1 MIKPFLILTLLSLLC
16 VSCQSYPFLKEKAKS
31 SSIHSSTFRSQLEE
45 VGKSKFT
52 ENNDIQSFPHGDAYF
67 TQLLQDIKAA
77 KKSVY
82 LETFIIREGPLVTYL
97 IDTLINK
104 SKQGLEIKL
113 TFDAIGSQH
122 LGKENIE
129 KLKEANIPVHWHNL
143 WWKNPLVVNRRDH
156 RKIIVIDQ
164 KIAYTGGAGIFDIWA
179 GKSNH
184 PQSWKDSYYKVKGPV
199 VNDLYL
205 AFLDNWKKT
214 KVKDTS
220 LVASQ
225 LSPQPN
231 SGDLSVQSIISDN
244 GKYSGTVED
253 AYLLAIKSA
262 KKEITCSMAYVC
274 LPKRITKAIEAA
286 LERGVRITILTASIH
301 TDTAITRS
309 CAHNLWRKLLK
320 KGVNVYEYQPTML
333 HSKIVV
339 VDRYLTMIGASN
351 LDYRSLRINEEN
363 NLHILN
369 SKFAES
375 TLKDIAVD
383 LKKSK
388 KLTLDT
394 LDPYHFGAYI
404 FKSQL

>member
-1 MIKPFLILTLLSLLC
+1 MIKHFFICALLSLLC
-16 VSCQSYPFLKEKAKS
+16 VSCQSYPFLKAKAPS
-31 SSIHSSTFRSQLEE
+31 SSVHSATFRAQLEE
-45 VGKSKFT
+45 VGKFNFT
-52 ENNDIQSFPHGDAYF
+52 ENNDIQSFPHGDSYF
-67 TQLLQDIKAA
+67 TQLLEDVRSA

-82 LETFIIREGPLVTYL
+82 IETFIIREGPLTTYL
-97 IDTLINK
+97 IDTLIKK
-104 SKQGLEIKL
+104 SKEGVEVKL
-113 TFDAIGSQH
+113 TFDGIGSQH
-122 LGKENIE
+122 LGKENIN
-129 KLKEANIPVHWHNL
+129 KLKEANIPVQWHNL

-179 GKSNH
+179 GKANH

-214 KVKDTS
+214 KVKDAK
-220 LVASQ
+220 LVSSQ
-225 LSPQPN
+225 LTPQPN
-231 SGDLSVQSIISDN
+231 SGKLSVQSIISDN
-244 GKYSGTVED
+244 GKYSKTVED

-274 LPKRITKAIEAA
+274 LPKRIIKAIEAA
-286 LERGVRITILTASIH
+286 LDRGVKITILTASIH
-301 TDTAITRS
+301 TDTAVTRS
-309 CAHNLWRKLLK
+309 CAHNLWYKLLK
-320 KGVNVYEYQPTML
+320 KGVDVYEYQPTML

-339 VDRYLTMIGASN
+339 VDRYLTMVGASN
-351 LDYRSLRINEEN
+351 LDYRSFRINEEN

-369 SKFAES
+369 SEFAEA

-394 LDPYHFGAYI
+394 LDPFNLRAYI